1 MRGIGAS
8 HRSKTVV
15 ARGPRLRSSGGNNLS
30 DENMLERSR
39 TQNPRVSIED
49 PYEESELTFTEQS
62 YTTNSP

>member
-15 ARGPRLRSSGGNNLS
+15 TRGPGLRNSGGNNLS

-39 TQNPRVSIED
+39 TQNPRVSIEV